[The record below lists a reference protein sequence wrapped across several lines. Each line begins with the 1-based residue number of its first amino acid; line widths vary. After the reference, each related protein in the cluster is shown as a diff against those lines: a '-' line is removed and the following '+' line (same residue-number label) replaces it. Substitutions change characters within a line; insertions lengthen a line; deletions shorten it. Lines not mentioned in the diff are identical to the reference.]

1 MIKDEHKAML
11 IDIARGAVE
20 LERQAWQDAVRQAR
34 QDQAAGSFGSRSV
47 FGFTR
52 AAEAFA
58 PRFINAAATGIGDHA
73 TGLVPAPTGE
83 ELRSLLREVVTP
95 LTEELLQPFMSATE
109 TNNRGMRETNLKGL
123 QDVFATHI
131 KAAEGRLS
139 LRSEKVD
146 QAQAILAL
154 AAALL
159 VTRDPG
165 GADAARNLSA
175 ELASPSPRKSQIS
188 EYLAT
193 LSTAL
198 GGIDKGFSVG
208 KMLADLIGAG

>member
-1 MIKDEHKAML
+1 MLKDEHKAML

-20 LERQAWQDAVRQAR
+20 LERQAWKDAVRQAR
-34 QDQAAGSFGSRSV
+34 QDQVVGGFGSRTV

-52 AAEAFA
+52 AAEVFA
-58 PRFINAAATGIGDHA
+58 PRFINAAANGIGEYA

-83 ELRSLLREVVTP
+83 ELTEVLREVVNP
-95 LTEELLQPFMSATE
+95 LTEELLRPFMNATE

-154 AAALL
+154 VATLL
-159 VTRDPG
+159 ATKDPG
-165 GADAARNLSA
+165 GADAARNLRT
-175 ELASPSPRKSQIS
+175 ELASPSPRKSQMS

-198 GGIDKGFSVG
+198 GGIEKGYVVG
-208 KMLADLIGAG
+208 RMVADLIGAG